1 MSDTPTTKRDTLSIF
16 ERSTMAR
23 RRGQRKG
30 YLFAK
35 SGYWYL
41 QYRVDTTEIDLATGK
56 PKRER
61 MTVPIA
67 FSSGPES
74 VGKREAQRIAWEE
87 YLSKLDASS
96 IRPSSMRTLAEFVEQ
111 RFKPDV
117 VANLKPNGRDHYEFI
132 LRRHVLPSLGAT
144 KLREIGAAHCQTVIN
159 KALQQGLSSQTAL
172 HIKNCLSAIL
182 RHAKAMQWFAGE
194 LPTEYVRIPELKR
207 KEKKALHWDQVCA
220 ISKASPEPLATLV
233 PFLALTGLRI
243 GEAMG
248 LRWKW
253 LNLTEE
259 PRIVGAEVIPPM
271 CVAVRENFVKG
282 QYQSLKSSKSS
293 RNIPIPAWFA
303 PRLLEWFAAAQWRNP
318 DDPVFAAECGRPL
331 DAHNEQARRL
341 KPRSGQETRR
351 EVMGQLARVPSHE
364 RDARERG
371 RFVGQRAAAHTR
383 SLERGD
389 DAALYARRARATA
402 GTVGEIG
409 GRQEAAELN
418 GGGFAKLTAGS
429 SGRRLKRVLATN
441 RQPDAKKLGKP
452 GKIIGLLSRG
462 SQVRVLPRLPVFP
475 FLRGFFKPLP
485 SPLRS
490 FSSPFSVSFGNQLP
504 TKAGGAR

>member
-341 KPRSGQETRR
+341 KPAAAACGLGTPA
-351 EVMGQLARVPSHE
+351 VK
-364 RDARERG
+364 
-371 RFVGQRAAAHTR
+371 GQRAKKGRDRVKKRGAKSWVSWHAFRHTNATLASVGGLSVSEQQRILGHSSAAMTLHYTH
-383 SLERGD
+383 
-389 DAALYARRARATA
+389 
-402 GTVGEIG
+402 
-409 GRQEAAELN
+409 AELEQLRERWE
-418 GGGFAKLTAGS
+418 KLAD
-429 SGRRLKRVLATN
+429 GR
-441 RQPDAKKLGKP
+441 KL
-452 GKIIGLLSRG
+452 L
-462 SQVRVLPRLPVFP
+462 
-475 FLRGFFKPLP
+475 
-485 SPLRS
+485 
-490 FSSPFSVSFGNQLP
+490 N
-504 TKAGGAR
+504 